1 MTVTCDLAVGL
12 FSQTFKRTPA
22 SQRLLPCTLSSLL
35 FMAIGDVRADDIA
48 ASREN
53 LTVTATRTEVP
64 LSRLGGTVIDAEA
77 ILQPLPYSTLEVLNN
92 VAGLHAFQKG
102 GMGGSSYLSVRGGEP
117 NYTLVLLSGV
127 KVNDPANSQGGSFDM
142 NQIDPAA
149 LSRIDIYRGA
159 LSAVHGADAL
169 SGVVNLQ
176 LRGFS
181 DGEFFESARIS
192 TDTEAGRGASGSLG
206 AGWND
211 GSILLSAS
219 WADSG
224 DLTGASTQDRRQ
236 FIARLTQELGS
247 VRSTATVLNG
257 SSNRESFPE
266 DSGGERLAANRELE
280 TVDAELTVVDLDF
293 SRAEA
298 GAIQPHL
305 KASWNQQVAD
315 TDTPAI
321 FPGVLDFVPA
331 ITADT
336 EFERVD
342 ITADIGVQF
351 SEMLSAV
358 VGGSYVEEDGTSRGA
373 VDFGV
378 LIPAEF
384 DIHRTLSS
392 FFAEVTVAPIA
403 NFSATVGARY
413 DDPSSHDSEWTSRL
427 SLSWQPFENLPALY
441 ANASE
446 SYKLPSL
453 YALAYPLIA
462 NPDLKPE
469 RSESVDA
476 GLQQHFDNGTHVR
489 LGYFRIRFEDV
500 IDFDSNLFTNVNR
513 AWAISEGVEAELH
526 QPLGESVL
534 LSLNATYLDLD
545 AIDAVRLRSRPM
557 WQGGV
562 ALDWNI
568 DSRWTAFANLHYESG
583 YYDSSIPT
591 GLIETAS
598 HVTVNTGAT
607 VKLSPNFSLAVVLK
621 NLLDEDYEQSVGT
634 AAPGRMAR
642 LALTYLL

>member
-1 MTVTCDLAVGL
+1 MVCSMLAL
-12 FSQTFKRTPA
+12 
-22 SQRLLPCTLSSLL
+22 
-35 FMAIGDVRADDIA
+35 AIGPVGADAIA
-48 ASREN
+48 PSREN
-53 LTVTATRTEVP
+53 LTVTATRTDVP
-64 LSRLGGTVIDAEA
+64 LSRLGGTVLDAEA

-92 VAGLHAFQKG
+92 VAGVHAFQKG
-102 GMGGSSYLSVRGGEP
+102 GMGGSSYLSIRGGEP
-117 NYTLVLLSGV
+117 NYTLVLLNGV

-149 LSRIDIYRGA
+149 LARIDIYRGS

-176 LRGFS
+176 LRSFS
-181 DGEFFESARIS
+181 EGEFFESARVGA
-192 TDTEAGRGASGSLG
+192 DTEDGRGASGSLG
-206 AGWND
+206 AGWD
-211 GSILLSAS
+211 GGSVLLSAS

-224 DLTGASTQDRRQ
+224 DLTGISTQDRRQ
-236 FIARLTQELGS
+236 FIGRFMQDLGS
-247 VRSTATVLNG
+247 VHSAATVLSG
-257 SSNRESFPE
+257 SSDRDSFPE
-266 DSGGERLAANRELE
+266 DSGGERLAVNRELE

-293 SRAEA
+293 SRVEQ
-298 GAIQPHL
+298 GVIQPHL
-305 KASWNQQVAD
+305 KASWNRQVAD
-315 TDTPAI
+315 TNTPAI

-392 FFAEVTVAPIA
+392 SFAEVTVTPVS
-403 NFSATVGARY
+403 NFSATLGARY

-427 SLSWQPFENLPALY
+427 SLAWQPFDNLPALY

-476 GLQQHFDNGTHVR
+476 GLQQHFDSGTRWR

-513 AWAISEGVEAELH
+513 AWAISEGVEAELQ
-526 QPLGESVL
+526 QPLGASLL
-534 LSLNATYLDLD
+534 LSLNATYMDLD

-557 WQGGV
+557 WHAG
-562 ALDWNI
+562 ATLDWDI
-568 DSRWTAFANLHYESG
+568 DSRWTAFAAVQYEST

-591 GLIETAS
+591 GLIEADS
-598 HVTVNTGAT
+598 HVTVDTGVT
-607 VKLSPNFSLAVVLK
+607 VKLSPNFSLAMVLK
-621 NLLDEDYEQSVGT
+621 NLSDEDYEQSVGT
-634 AAPGRMAR
+634 PAPGRMAR
-642 LALTYLL
+642 FALTYVMN